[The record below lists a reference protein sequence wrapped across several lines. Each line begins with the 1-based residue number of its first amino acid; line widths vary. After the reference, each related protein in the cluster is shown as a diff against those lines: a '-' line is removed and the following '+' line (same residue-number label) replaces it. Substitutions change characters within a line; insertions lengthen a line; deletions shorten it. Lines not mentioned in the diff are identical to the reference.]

1 MCTHRTRRKM
11 DILLVSYF
19 LLGLL
24 ITVSGT
30 PVFSA
35 FTFTIEPNNTVVDKG
50 RAAMLNC
57 AAKHTTQTP
66 DIQWIRDGEFMNFDA
81 DTRRHK
87 LQNGS
92 LYFETIVHTRGN
104 RPDEGVYQC
113 VASVN
118 GLGSI
123 ISRSATLQISYLSA
137 FTAEPAD
144 LVMHL
149 GDTAMIPC
157 FVDAVPAAEI
167 SWLKE
172 EMELTEEENINI
184 RIHKEGVLEI
194 LNIRFQ
200 DFGNYKCQAKNSERI
215 RTSRFAAL
223 RQNPD
228 VASYQGVNPLFVMS
242 PRDKTVLVGSTVKL
256 FCGANGRDR
265 QGQLPTI
272 TWLKD
277 GATIDMSHLD
287 SRFRIVGQ
295 GSLQIDG
302 VTLADAGAY
311 TCRARNLEESTD
323 TDAILT
329 VNEPPKFIRSP
340 QNTFAQVNKDIQ
352 FDCEVSGNPKP
363 TIQWIKNGDIIIPND
378 YFQIIDS
385 QSLRILGLVNSD
397 EGIYQCVAENSAG
410 NVQASAQLIIV
421 QQDTSQPTQ
430 PTLTTE
436 NNVGDTK
443 AKTEDLPSGPMD
455 LKPVIVSTR
464 FVTLTWKIPQ
474 RTGPTEIIAYSVYWK
489 EQRSARERV
498 LNTTSPEANIQHLK
512 PATKYEFR
520 VLAYNRLGPGTAFAN
535 TQLETQPEV
544 HVPGAVANVR
554 VVVESP
560 RSIRVDW
567 DEPID
572 TKGGAITHYKLYY
585 YEVNA
590 KEEKDIDVTG
600 TGYTLTNLKT
610 FTRYNVRIVA
620 YNSNGRGMSTEDY
633 AAKTYSAE
641 PSDTPM
647 NVTLETA
654 SSMSVIVRWEPPPKE
669 FQNGVITGYKIK
681 FKKAKSGRT
690 KSATTDGNRRLYVLT
705 ELDRGTKYHIKIAA
719 INVNGSGPATDWKAA
734 TTFSTDRDE
743 TKVPGQPSS
752 LRVRPFTN
760 SIVVSW
766 TPPHNSDIQ
775 VRGYTL
781 GYGIGIPDV
790 YSQVLDAKQRLYT
803 IEDLKPA
810 SEYVI
815 SLRAFNKVGDGRPIY
830 ETVITREETT
840 PEPATPMIPPV
851 GLRAIV
857 LSPNTILV
865 TWSDTTLGRNQH
877 ITDNR
882 YYTVRYTPVNTR
894 KFRYVNS
901 TDLNAHIDDLR
912 PNQQYEFM
920 VKVIKGR
927 RKSTWSLSVVN
938 ATFEDAPFSAPRDLT
953 PIGIDD
959 MPLAV
964 TLNWQP
970 PRLPNGQITEDV
982 TGYLVF
988 YTIDATRKDREWAVA
1003 GVLGDKLSTTIRDLN
1018 PDTTYY
1024 FKIQARNS
1032 KGYGPMSPTVVFQ
1045 TEKGSASTG
1054 GDNKSPNIL
1063 WIIIACVIGVT
1074 VIAIF
1079 AIVAV
1084 IIKRRQ
1090 STRGGPRKSGYKPSS
1105 KTKGKMIPQKD
1116 VKPPDLWIH
1125 HEQMEL
1131 KSIDK
1136 GNGDPSMT
1144 VTPIPRNSQDI
1155 NCGDSTLEKRRNS
1168 FVSEYSTHSTGDSSY
1183 DRRQSQDRH
1192 GHRSDDDDRY
1202 RRPVPRKPITFP
1214 VDQHP
1219 REPIATA
1226 TAIPNGHI
1234 IDSGGSLLSS
1244 TTMPVRPMYPRTQ
1257 YSAQYNNPPPRVH
1270 AGDISQPSSDECCT
1284 FDRRSLQRHM
1294 SRDSLRSGPVSPE
1307 SPCPYNQQAPI
1318 PYDQLTNHSGS
1329 NSSTPTESTKSLP
1342 HRPGHPL
1349 KSFSVPGPP
1358 NGSAPGTP
1366 TPKHI
1371 VKPTQA
1377 TSPYKKTVPT
1387 SSGQSGPMKSRSP
1400 LPVISPR
1407 APDAAIKSHHKKG
1420 EDLPRSSSTEELSAE
1435 MANLE
1440 GIMKDLNAITQSEFE
1455 C

>member
-228 VASYQGVNPLFVMS
+228 VGGLEGASYQGVNPLFVMS

-421 QQDTSQPTQ
+421 QQ
-430 PTLTTE
+430 
-436 NNVGDTK
+436 
-443 AKTEDLPSGPMD
+443 
-455 LKPVIVSTR
+455 
-464 FVTLTWKIPQ
+464 
-474 RTGPTEIIAYSVYWK
+474 
-489 EQRSARERV
+489 
-498 LNTTSPEANIQHLK
+498 
-512 PATKYEFR
+512 
-520 VLAYNRLGPGTAFAN
+520 
-535 TQLETQPEV
+535 V